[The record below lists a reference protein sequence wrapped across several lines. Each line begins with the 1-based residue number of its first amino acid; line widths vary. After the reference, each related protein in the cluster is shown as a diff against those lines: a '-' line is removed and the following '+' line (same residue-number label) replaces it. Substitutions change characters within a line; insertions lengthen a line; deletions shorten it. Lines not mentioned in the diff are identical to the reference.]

1 MESRISEHKV
11 AIFIYTW
18 NIGYRVAIFIYGM
31 HHIAAIYGK
40 QGVRTQR
47 GNIYIYMEY
56 RV

>member
-18 NIGYRVAIFIYGM
+18 NIGYRVAIFIYRM